1 MPRRESKLD
10 EKERRE
16 VIATTIGVG
25 LAISAPL
32 IVVFTWIL
40 FLCNATLLDEIH
52 EDETWYST
60 KLIIYYDT
68 RTCIQ

>member
-10 EKERRE
+10 EKKRRQ

-32 IVVFTWIL
+32 IVVFT
-40 FLCNATLLDEIH
+40 
-52 EDETWYST
+52 
-60 KLIIYYDT
+60 
-68 RTCIQ
+68 